1 MPRPERRRIAKSWLL
16 EQLAI
21 IDRDQVS
28 QQRILR
34 IENRLRDRITS
45 HIDALPIETAEFAKF
60 NTSPFV
66 LMVYCHQKR
75 YRFVDEIE
83 RDILPAKLFSSMET
97 SAGRMIQEVVLPVY
111 GWEGVPS
118 SMHSSGSVI
127 DGRKQEGDSLK
138 LVTIKSGPRCLND
151 EMSKDIADDIVAHAE
166 HWADKAGVDRI
177 DFTYA
182 VLYGTPKQSNKKD
195 WHVLRN
201 IVEIKGPKF
210 IIDPPI
216 RKWNCSFR
224 HRGARIDVSVRIGTD
239 WWTLLGGE
247 HALSE
252 LLIALIRACVIPA
265 GVREDQPSYVIRDLG
280 SIVST
285 DCVPAEFNV
294 SILQR
299 SQLEWLFFLARH
311 FCDELSDGTSYPF
324 ARQI

>member
-1 MPRPERRRIAKSWLL
+1 M
-16 EQLAI
+16 
-21 IDRDQVS
+21 
-28 QQRILR
+28 
-34 IENRLRDRITS
+34 
-45 HIDALPIETAEFAKF
+45 ETAEFSKF

-66 LMVYCHQKR
+66 LMVYCHQQK
-75 YRFVDEIE
+75 YKFVDQIE
-83 RDILPAKLFSSMET
+83 KDILPAKLFSSMET

-111 GWEGVPS
+111 GWEDVPS
-118 SMHSSGSVI
+118 SMHSAGSVI
-127 DGRKQEGDSLK
+127 DGKKQEAHLLK
-138 LVTIKSGPRCLND
+138 LATIKSGPRCLND

-166 HWADKAGVDRI
+166 QWAEKAGVDHI

-210 IIDPPI
+210 IIEPPT

-224 HRGARIDVSVRIGTD
+224 HRGVRIDVNVRIGTD
-239 WWTLLGGE
+239 WWTFLGGKL
-247 HALSE
+247 ALSE
-252 LLIALIRACVIPA
+252 LLAALIRACVIPA
-265 GVREDQPSYVIRDLG
+265 GVREDAPCYVIQDLG

-285 DCVPAEFNV
+285 TCVPAEFNV

-311 FCDELSDGTSYPF
+311 FCDQLSDEKT
-324 ARQI
+324 